1 MNTSS
6 FDFFTPTKVI
16 FGAGKLNDLK
26 EIAPNYGQKC
36 LLVSRPKKGSLKNIY
51 LRIEKL
57 LNSVDIEVFYFDEIV
72 PNPTLEGIDKG
83 VKIAAEN
90 KVDFIL
96 GVGGGSVM
104 DSAKLIALLYESKG
118 VIDWK
123 AAFSNY
129 NHPFS
134 FIKSKPSSL
143 PFLAVSTTSGTG
155 SQCTQAAVVSDT
167 KNKEKITLF
176 HLDLFPKAAIIDPE
190 LMLTVPDRVTA
201 ATGFDAFTHAFE
213 SYLGGRTSPLTEQL
227 SLQSI
232 KLVIENLPKAI
243 NEPNSIEYRTS
254 LAWADT
260 IAGICLSNGGADIPH
275 PLGEII
281 GGICQRIP
289 HGETLAMVYPK
300 FLNYKKNIAIDK
312 FETIANYLGLEK
324 KPGAFVNKVIEL
336 LNITSLSESLE
347 KAEINDLE
355 KNEILSHPLLK
366 NLDPKNEQTIFDIM
380 NHSINP

>member
-6 FDFFTPTKVI
+6 FNFFTPTKLI
-16 FGAGKLNDLK
+16 FGPGKLNDLK

-36 LLVSRPKKGSLKNIY
+36 LLVSRPKKGSLKNTY

-72 PNPTLEGIDKG
+72 PNPTLEGINKG
-83 VKIAAEN
+83 VAIAAEN

-104 DSAKLIALLYESKG
+104 DSAKLIALLNESKG

-129 NHPFS
+129 DHPFS

-289 HGETLAMVYPK
+289 HGETLAIVYPK

-324 KPGAFVNKVIEL
+324 KSEAFVNKVIEL

>member
-6 FDFFTPTKVI
+6 FNFFTPTKLI
-16 FGAGKLNDLK
+16 FGPGKLNDLK

-36 LLVSRPKKGSLKNIY
+36 LLVSRPKKGSLKNTY

-72 PNPTLEGIDKG
+72 PNPTLEGINKG
-83 VKIAAEN
+83 VAIAAEN

-129 NHPFS
+129 DHPFS

-213 SYLGGRTSPLTEQL
+213 SYLGGRTSPITEQL

-324 KPGAFVNKVIEL
+324 KSEAFVNKVIEL
-336 LNITSLSESLE
+336 LNITSLSESHE

>member
-6 FDFFTPTKVI
+6 FNFFTPTKLI
-16 FGAGKLNDLK
+16 FGPGKLNDLK

-51 LRIEKL
+51 FRIEKL

-72 PNPTLEGIDKG
+72 PNPTLEGINKG
-83 VKIAAEN
+83 VAIAAEN

-324 KPGAFVNKVIEL
+324 KPEAFVNKVIEL

>member
-6 FDFFTPTKVI
+6 FNFFTPTKLI
-16 FGAGKLNDLK
+16 FGPGKLNDLK

-72 PNPTLEGIDKG
+72 PNPTLEGINKG
-83 VKIAAEN
+83 VAIAAEN

-129 NHPFS
+129 DHPFS

-213 SYLGGRTSPLTEQL
+213 SYLGGRTSPITEQL

-232 KLVIENLPKAI
+232 KLVIDNLPKAI
-243 NEPNSIEYRTS
+243 EEPNSIEYRTR

-324 KPGAFVNKVIEL
+324 KPEAFVNKVIEL

>member
-6 FDFFTPTKVI
+6 FNFFTPTKLI
-16 FGAGKLNDLK
+16 FGPGKLNDLK

-72 PNPTLEGIDKG
+72 PNPTLEGINKG
-83 VKIAAEN
+83 VAIAAEN

-129 NHPFS
+129 DHPFS

-243 NEPNSIEYRTS
+243 KEPNSIEYRTS

-324 KPGAFVNKVIEL
+324 KPEAFVNKVIEL

>member
-366 NLDPKNEQTIFDIM
+366 NLDPKNQQTIFDIM

>member
-6 FDFFTPTKVI
+6 FNFFTPTKLI
-16 FGAGKLNDLK
+16 FGPGKLNDLK

-36 LLVSRPKKGSLKNIY
+36 LIVSRPKKGSLKNTY

-72 PNPTLEGIDKG
+72 PNPTLEGINKG
-83 VKIAAEN
+83 VAIAAEN

-129 NHPFS
+129 DHPFS

-155 SQCTQAAVVSDT
+155 SHCTQAAVVSDT

-324 KPGAFVNKVIEL
+324 KPEAFVNKVIEL

>member
-6 FDFFTPTKVI
+6 FNFFTPTKLI
-16 FGAGKLNDLK
+16 FGPGKLNDLK

-36 LLVSRPKKGSLKNIY
+36 LLVSRPKKGSLKNTY

-72 PNPTLEGIDKG
+72 PNPTLEGINKG
-83 VKIAAEN
+83 VAIAAEN

-129 NHPFS
+129 DHPFS

-324 KPGAFVNKVIEL
+324 KPEAFVNKVIEL

-366 NLDPKNEQTIFDIM
+366 NLDPKNEQTIYDIM

>member
-6 FDFFTPTKVI
+6 FNFFTPTKLI
-16 FGAGKLNDLK
+16 FGPGKLNDLK

-36 LLVSRPKKGSLKNIY
+36 LLVSRPKKGSLKNTY

-72 PNPTLEGIDKG
+72 PNPTLEGINKG
-83 VKIAAEN
+83 VAIAAEN

-129 NHPFS
+129 DHPFS

-232 KLVIENLPKAI
+232 KLIIENLPKAI

-324 KPGAFVNKVIEL
+324 KPEAFVNKVIEL

>member
-1 MNTSS
+1 M
-6 FDFFTPTKVI
+6 
-16 FGAGKLNDLK
+16 
-26 EIAPNYGQKC
+26 
-36 LLVSRPKKGSLKNIY
+36 
-51 LRIEKL
+51 
-57 LNSVDIEVFYFDEIV
+57 
-72 PNPTLEGIDKG
+72 
-83 VKIAAEN
+83 
-90 KVDFIL
+90 
-96 GVGGGSVM
+96 
-104 DSAKLIALLYESKG
+104 
-118 VIDWK
+118 
-123 AAFSNY
+123 
-129 NHPFS
+129 
-134 FIKSKPSSL
+134 
-143 PFLAVSTTSGTG
+143 
-155 SQCTQAAVVSDT
+155 SDT

-243 NEPNSIEYRTS
+243 NDPNSIEYRTS

-289 HGETLAMVYPK
+289 HGETLAIVYPK
-300 FLNYKKNIAIDK
+300 FLDYKKNIAIDK
-312 FETIANYLGLEK
+312 FKAIADYLGLEK
-324 KPGAFVNKVIEL
+324 KPEAFVNKVIEL
-336 LNITSLSESLE
+336 LNITSLSESLA

-366 NLDPKNEQTIFDIM
+366 NLDPKNKQTIYNIM
-380 NHSINP
+380 SQSINV

>member
-6 FDFFTPTKVI
+6 FNFFTPTKLI
-16 FGAGKLNDLK
+16 FGPGKLNDLK

-36 LLVSRPKKGSLKNIY
+36 LLVSRPKKGSLKNTY

-72 PNPTLEGIDKG
+72 PNPTLEGINKG
-83 VKIAAEN
+83 VAIAAEN

-129 NHPFS
+129 DHPFS

-324 KPGAFVNKVIEL
+324 KSEAFVNKVIEL
-336 LNITSLSESLE
+336 LNITSLSESHE

>member
-6 FDFFTPTKVI
+6 FNFFTPTKLI
-16 FGAGKLNDLK
+16 FGPGKLNDLK

-51 LRIEKL
+51 FRIEKL

-72 PNPTLEGIDKG
+72 PNPTLEGINKG
-83 VKIAAEN
+83 VAIAAEN

-129 NHPFS
+129 DHPFS

-324 KPGAFVNKVIEL
+324 KSEAFVNKVIEL
-336 LNITSLSESLE
+336 LNITSLSESHE

>member
-6 FDFFTPTKVI
+6 FNFFTPTKLI
-16 FGAGKLNDLK
+16 FGSGKLNDLK

-36 LLVSRPKKGSLKNIY
+36 LLVSRPKKGSLKNTY

-83 VKIAAEN
+83 VAIAAEN

-129 NHPFS
+129 DHPFS

-243 NEPNSIEYRTS
+243 KEPNSIEYRTS

-324 KPGAFVNKVIEL
+324 KPEAFVNKVIEL

>member
-6 FDFFTPTKVI
+6 FNFFTPTKLI
-16 FGAGKLNDLK
+16 FGPGKLNDLK

-36 LLVSRPKKGSLKNIY
+36 LIVSRPKKGSLKNTY

-72 PNPTLEGIDKG
+72 PNPTLAGINKG
-83 VKIAAEN
+83 VAIAAEN

-129 NHPFS
+129 DHPFS

-324 KPGAFVNKVIEL
+324 KPEAFVNKVIEL

>member
-1 MNTSS
+1 MNTSP
-6 FDFFTPTKVI
+6 FNFFTPTKLI
-16 FGAGKLNDLK
+16 FGPGKLNDLK

-36 LLVSRPKKGSLKNIY
+36 LIVSRPKKGSLKNTY

-72 PNPTLEGIDKG
+72 PNPTLEGINKG
-83 VKIAAEN
+83 VAIAAEN

-129 NHPFS
+129 DHPFS

-155 SQCTQAAVVSDT
+155 SQRTQAAVVSDT

-201 ATGFDAFTHAFE
+201 ATGFDALTHAFE

-243 NEPNSIEYRTS
+243 KEPNSIEYRTS

-324 KPGAFVNKVIEL
+324 KSEAFVNKVIEL
-336 LNITSLSESLE
+336 LNITSLSESHE

>member
-6 FDFFTPTKVI
+6 FNFFTPTKLI
-16 FGAGKLNDLK
+16 FGPGKLNDLK

-72 PNPTLEGIDKG
+72 PNPTLEGINKG
-83 VKIAAEN
+83 VAIAAEN

-190 LMLTVPDRVTA
+190 LMLTVPDSVTA

-324 KPGAFVNKVIEL
+324 KPEAFVNKVIEL

>member
-6 FDFFTPTKVI
+6 FNFFTPTKLI
-16 FGAGKLNDLK
+16 FGPGKLNDLK

-36 LLVSRPKKGSLKNIY
+36 LIVSRPKKGSLKNTY

-72 PNPTLEGIDKG
+72 PNPTLEGINKG
-83 VKIAAEN
+83 VAIAAEN

-129 NHPFS
+129 DHPFS

-300 FLNYKKNIAIDK
+300 FLNYKKSIAIDK

-324 KPGAFVNKVIEL
+324 KPEAFVNKVIEL

-380 NHSINP
+380 NDSINP

>member
-6 FDFFTPTKVI
+6 FNFFTPTKLI
-16 FGAGKLNDLK
+16 FGPGKLNDLK

-36 LLVSRPKKGSLKNIY
+36 LLVSRPKKGSLKNTY

-72 PNPTLEGIDKG
+72 PNPTLEGINKG
-83 VKIAAEN
+83 VAIAAEN

-129 NHPFS
+129 DHPFS

-324 KPGAFVNKVIEL
+324 KSEAFVNKVIEL

>member
-6 FDFFTPTKVI
+6 FNFFTPTKLI
-16 FGAGKLNDLK
+16 FGPGKLNDLK

-36 LLVSRPKKGSLKNIY
+36 LLVSRPKKGSLKNTY

-72 PNPTLEGIDKG
+72 PNPTLEGINKG
-83 VKIAAEN
+83 VAIAAEN

-104 DSAKLIALLYESKG
+104 DSAKLIALLNESKG

-129 NHPFS
+129 DHPFS

-324 KPGAFVNKVIEL
+324 KPEAFVNKVIEL

>member
-6 FDFFTPTKVI
+6 FNFFNPTKLI
-16 FGAGKLNDLK
+16 FGPGKLNDLK

-72 PNPTLEGIDKG
+72 PNPTLEGINKG
-83 VKIAAEN
+83 VAIAAEN

-129 NHPFS
+129 DHPFS

-243 NEPNSIEYRTS
+243 KEPNSIEYRTS

-324 KPGAFVNKVIEL
+324 KPEAFVNKVIEL
-336 LNITSLSESLE
+336 LNITSLSESHE

>member
-6 FDFFTPTKVI
+6 FNFFTPTKLI
-16 FGAGKLNDLK
+16 FGPGKLNDLK

-36 LLVSRPKKGSLKNIY
+36 LLVSRPKKGSLKNTY

-72 PNPTLEGIDKG
+72 PNPTLEGINKG
-83 VKIAAEN
+83 VAIAAEN

-129 NHPFS
+129 DHPFS

-213 SYLGGRTSPLTEQL
+213 SYLGGRTSPITEQL

-324 KPGAFVNKVIEL
+324 KSEAFVNKVIEL

>member
-6 FDFFTPTKVI
+6 FNFFTPTKLI
-16 FGAGKLNDLK
+16 FGPGKLNDLK

-36 LLVSRPKKGSLKNIY
+36 LIVSRPKKGSLKNTY

-72 PNPTLEGIDKG
+72 PNPTLEGINKG
-83 VKIAAEN
+83 VAIAAEN

-129 NHPFS
+129 DHPFS

-300 FLNYKKNIAIDK
+300 FLNYKKNLAIDK

-324 KPGAFVNKVIEL
+324 KPEAFVNKVIEL

>member
-6 FDFFTPTKVI
+6 FNFFTPTKLI
-16 FGAGKLNDLK
+16 FGPGKLNDLK

-36 LLVSRPKKGSLKNIY
+36 LLVSRPKKGSLKNTY

-72 PNPTLEGIDKG
+72 PNPTLEGINKG
-83 VKIAAEN
+83 VAIAAEN

-324 KPGAFVNKVIEL
+324 KSEAFVNKVIEL

>member
-1 MNTSS
+1 MTTRLKCQTCLNT
-6 FDFFTPTKVI
+6 D
-16 FGAGKLNDLK
+16 
-26 EIAPNYGQKC
+26 
-36 LLVSRPKKGSLKNIY
+36 SLKR
-51 LRIEKL
+51 RIEKL

-72 PNPTLEGIDKG
+72 PNPTLEGINKG
-83 VKIAAEN
+83 VAIAAEN

-129 NHPFS
+129 DHPFS

-324 KPGAFVNKVIEL
+324 KPEAFVNKVIEL

>member
-6 FDFFTPTKVI
+6 FNFFTPTKLI
-16 FGAGKLNDLK
+16 FGPGKLNDLK
-26 EIAPNYGQKC
+26 EIAPSYGQKC
-36 LLVSRPKKGSLKNIY
+36 LLVSRPKKGSLKNTY

-57 LNSVDIEVFYFDEIV
+57 LNSVNIDVFCFDEIV
-72 PNPTLEGIDKG
+72 PNPTLGGIDKG
-83 VKIAAEN
+83 VAIAAEN

-129 NHPFS
+129 DHPFS

-155 SQCTQAAVVSDT
+155 SQCTQAAVVNDT

-243 NEPNSIEYRTS
+243 KEPKSIEYRTS

-324 KPGAFVNKVIEL
+324 KSEAFVNKVIEL

>member
-6 FDFFTPTKVI
+6 FNFFTPTKLI
-16 FGAGKLNDLK
+16 FGPGKLNDLK

-36 LLVSRPKKGSLKNIY
+36 LLVSRPKKGSLKNTY

-72 PNPTLEGIDKG
+72 PNPTLEGINKG
-83 VKIAAEN
+83 VAIAAEN

-129 NHPFS
+129 DHPFS

-213 SYLGGRTSPLTEQL
+213 SYLGGRTSPITEQL

-312 FETIANYLGLEK
+312 FETIANYLGLDK
-324 KPGAFVNKVIEL
+324 KPEAFVNKVIEL

>member
-6 FDFFTPTKVI
+6 FNFFTPTKLI
-16 FGAGKLNDLK
+16 FGPGKLNDLK

-36 LLVSRPKKGSLKNIY
+36 LIVSRPKKGSLKNTY

-72 PNPTLEGIDKG
+72 PNPILEGINKG
-83 VKIAAEN
+83 VAIAAEN

-129 NHPFS
+129 DHPFS

-324 KPGAFVNKVIEL
+324 KPEAFVNKVIEL

>member
-6 FDFFTPTKVI
+6 FNFFTPTKLI
-16 FGAGKLNDLK
+16 FGPGKLNDLK

-36 LLVSRPKKGSLKNIY
+36 LIVSRPKKGSLKNTY
-51 LRIEKL
+51 LRIENL

-72 PNPTLEGIDKG
+72 PNPTLEGINKG
-83 VKIAAEN
+83 VAIAAEN

-129 NHPFS
+129 DHPFS

-243 NEPNSIEYRTS
+243 KEPNSIEYRTS

-324 KPGAFVNKVIEL
+324 KPEAFVNKVIEL

>member
-6 FDFFTPTKVI
+6 FNFFTPTKLI
-16 FGAGKLNDLK
+16 FGPGKLNDLK

-36 LLVSRPKKGSLKNIY
+36 LLVSRPKKGSLKNTY

-72 PNPTLEGIDKG
+72 PNPTLEGINKG
-83 VKIAAEN
+83 VAIAAEN

-129 NHPFS
+129 DHPFS

-324 KPGAFVNKVIEL
+324 KPEAFVNKVIEL

>member
-6 FDFFTPTKVI
+6 FNFFTPTKLI
-16 FGAGKLNDLK
+16 FGPGKLNDLK

-36 LLVSRPKKGSLKNIY
+36 LIVSRPKKGSLKNTY

-72 PNPTLEGIDKG
+72 PNPTLEGINKG
-83 VKIAAEN
+83 VAIAAEN

-118 VIDWK
+118 IIDWK

-129 NHPFS
+129 DHPFS

-324 KPGAFVNKVIEL
+324 KPEAFVNKVIEL

>member
-6 FDFFTPTKVI
+6 FNFFTPTKLI
-16 FGAGKLNDLK
+16 FGPGKLNDLK
-26 EIAPNYGQKC
+26 EITPNYGQKC
-36 LLVSRPKKGSLKNIY
+36 LIVSRPKKGSLKNTY

-57 LNSVDIEVFYFDEIV
+57 LNSVDIKVFYFDEIV
-72 PNPTLEGIDKG
+72 PNPTLEGINKG
-83 VKIAAEN
+83 VAIAAEN

-129 NHPFS
+129 DHPFS

-324 KPGAFVNKVIEL
+324 KPEAFVNKVIEL

-366 NLDPKNEQTIFDIM
+366 NLDPKNEQTIYDIM

>member
-6 FDFFTPTKVI
+6 FNFFNPTKLI
-16 FGAGKLNDLK
+16 FGPGKLNDLK

-36 LLVSRPKKGSLKNIY
+36 LLVSRPKKGSLKNTY

-72 PNPTLEGIDKG
+72 PNPTLEGINKG
-83 VKIAAEN
+83 VAIAAEN

-129 NHPFS
+129 DHPFS

-324 KPGAFVNKVIEL
+324 KPEAFVNKVIEL
-336 LNITSLSESLE
+336 LNITSLSESHE

>member
-6 FDFFTPTKVI
+6 FNFFTPTKLI
-16 FGAGKLNDLK
+16 FGPGKLNDLK

-36 LLVSRPKKGSLKNIY
+36 LLVSRPKKGSLKNTY

-72 PNPTLEGIDKG
+72 PNPTLEGINKG
-83 VKIAAEN
+83 VAIAAEN

-129 NHPFS
+129 DHPFS

-213 SYLGGRTSPLTEQL
+213 SYLGGRTSPITEQL

-324 KPGAFVNKVIEL
+324 KPEAFVNKVIEL

-366 NLDPKNEQTIFDIM
+366 NLDPKNEQTIFEIM

>member
-6 FDFFTPTKVI
+6 FNFFTPTKLI
-16 FGAGKLNDLK
+16 FGPGKLNDLK

-36 LLVSRPKKGSLKNIY
+36 LIVSRPKKGSLKNTY

-72 PNPTLEGIDKG
+72 PNPTLEGINKG
-83 VKIAAEN
+83 VAIAAEN

-104 DSAKLIALLYESKG
+104 DSAKLIALLNESKG

-129 NHPFS
+129 DHPFS

-324 KPGAFVNKVIEL
+324 KPEAFVNKVIEL

>member
-6 FDFFTPTKVI
+6 FNFFTPTKLI
-16 FGAGKLNDLK
+16 FGPGKLNDLK

-36 LLVSRPKKGSLKNIY
+36 LIVSRPKKGSLKNTY

-72 PNPTLEGIDKG
+72 PNPTLEGINKG
-83 VKIAAEN
+83 VAIAAEN

-129 NHPFS
+129 DHPFS

-232 KLVIENLPKAI
+232 KLVIDNLPKAI
-243 NEPNSIEYRTS
+243 EEPNSIEYRTS

-324 KPGAFVNKVIEL
+324 KPEAFVNKVIEL

>member
-6 FDFFTPTKVI
+6 FNFFTPTKLI
-16 FGAGKLNDLK
+16 FGPGKLNDLK

-36 LLVSRPKKGSLKNIY
+36 LLVSRPKKGSLKNTY

-72 PNPTLEGIDKG
+72 PNPTLEGINKG
-83 VKIAAEN
+83 VAIAAEN

-104 DSAKLIALLYESKG
+104 DSAKLIALLNESKG

-129 NHPFS
+129 DHPFS

-176 HLDLFPKAAIIDPE
+176 HLDLFPKTAIIDPE

-324 KPGAFVNKVIEL
+324 KPEAFVNKVIEL